1 MTAGEALALI
11 KSAVRRDAGRLGFT
25 AHALQRMRERRVS
38 EVEVRAT
45 IVVSGNCLFGSD
57 DGHWVLFGRT
67 ATGVRL
73 RVVFDVE
80 PCVVVTVVKET
91 P

>member
-1 MTAGEALALI
+1 
-11 KSAVRRDAGRLGFT
+11 
-25 AHALQRMRERRVS
+25 
-38 EVEVRAT
+38 
-45 IVVSGNCLFGSD
+45 LFGSD